1 MIRQRSKDDAT
12 TSTGPSSAASFSD
25 SSSVSRP
32 KIVDDHLA
40 TFPSK
45 RLAPEDTFPKSLFQ
59 LVPMFVLYPI
69 WQVSRYLLF
78 FAMILKC
85 LATFPGIRNIGTLVI
100 AYLVFH
106 LIWITI
112 TPLVFVV
119 IKWTVVGRYK
129 AGRYPIWSTYY
140 LRWWF
145 VDVCRKL
152 FLRGIWGSNETLLNF
167 YYRLL
172 GAKIGKKARI
182 SLECDMAEFDL
193 VSIGED
199 AAIEFAT
206 VRAFGVDNGAMML
219 GPVSVGRSASVGAR
233 SVVAPYTS
241 IPDGCHLGPVTSSYE
256 TGKALDTKHAR
267 YNRRCM
273 PEPQWWML
281 LLIEGPITFLVNA
294 FGQIPPLLV
303 LFAMLEYKSDADQ
316 VFSTPSDLMEWLCDP
331 MRIPFFIGIRVARAL
346 LSPFFYMAAAILVK
360 KLFIGKFEQGPRDAS
375 SQWQL
380 LRHHLS
386 ASLFSRLRFQAV
398 ADIVGRHYE
407 LVSCLYRLVGAKV
420 GQRVFWPGYQPAFSG
435 EFDLLEIGDDVVFG
449 SRSTIFFA
457 TVDTCE
463 KVTLC
468 AGSNVSDNCV
478 VLPGSSIGKNAVLG
492 SNSVCPEGWYL
503 PEESVWFGSNGCEPA
518 CLKMG
523 TDVESFTD
531 GPMLSCH
538 STDKIQMDGDD
549 STLRPFGRAF
559 YLRQASYYVWPLSWI
574 ISATVMIKTFI
585 VVFHTLP
592 LLGALHGAA
601 CQLYGLAFAKRDYTI
616 EFQFYEM

>member
-1 MIRQRSKDDAT
+1 MIRHRSKDDT
-12 TSTGPSSAASFSD
+12 TASTGASSITSLSD
-25 SSSVSRP
+25 SSTDSQP
-32 KIVDDHLA
+32 KTINSHHA
-40 TFPSK
+40 HFPSK
-45 RLAPEDTFPKSLFQ
+45 RLAPEGTLLKLLFQ
-59 LVPMFVLYPI
+59 LMPMFVLYPI
-69 WQVSRYLLF
+69 WQVTRYLLF

-85 LATFPGIRNIGTLVI
+85 LETFPGVRNIGTLVI
-100 AYLVFH
+100 AYLIFH
-106 LIWITI
+106 LFWITI
-112 TPLVFVV
+112 TPLVFVA
-119 IKWTVVGRYK
+119 IKWLVIGRYK
-129 AGRYPIWSTYY
+129 AGRYPIWGTYY

-152 FLRGIWGSNETLLNF
+152 FLRGIWGSNGTLLNF

-172 GAKIGKKARI
+172 GAKIGKNAHV
-182 SLECDMAEFDL
+182 SLECDLAEFDL
-193 VSIGED
+193 VSIGQD

-206 VRAFGVDNGAMML
+206 IRAFGVDNGAMIL
-219 GPVSVGRSASVGAR
+219 GPVSVGSNASVGAR

-241 IPDGCHLGPVTSSYE
+241 VPDGCHLGPVTSSYE
-256 TGKALDTKHAR
+256 IDKALDTKHAR

-303 LFAMLEYKSDADQ
+303 LFAMLEYKSDADEI
-316 VFSTPSDLMEWLCDP
+316 FSTPSDLMEWLCDP

-360 KLFIGKFEQGPRDAS
+360 KLIIGKFEPGTRDTS
-375 SQWQL
+375 DQWQL

-386 ASLFSRLRFQAV
+386 ATLLSRHRFQAV

-407 LVSCLYRLVGAKV
+407 LVSCLYRLVGATV
-420 GQRVFWPGYQPAFSG
+420 GKRVFWPGYQPAFSG
-435 EFDLLEIGDDVVFG
+435 EFDLLGIGDDVVFG
-449 SRSTIFFA
+449 SRSTILFA

-503 PEESVWFGSNGCEPA
+503 PEESVWSGSKGSEPT
-518 CLKMG
+518 CLKRG
-523 TDVESFTD
+523 TDLEFLND
-531 GPMLSCH
+531 GPMLSCR
-538 STDKIQMDGDD
+538 SKDKILMDGDD
-549 STLRPFGRAF
+549 STLRPFAKAF
-559 YLRQASYYVWPLSWI
+559 YLRQASYYVWPLSLI
-574 ISATVMIKTFI
+574 IPATVVIKTFI
-585 VVFHTLP
+585 AVFHTLP

-601 CQLYGLAFAKRDYTI
+601 GQLYGWAERDFTI
-616 EFQFYEM
+616 EYKFYEM